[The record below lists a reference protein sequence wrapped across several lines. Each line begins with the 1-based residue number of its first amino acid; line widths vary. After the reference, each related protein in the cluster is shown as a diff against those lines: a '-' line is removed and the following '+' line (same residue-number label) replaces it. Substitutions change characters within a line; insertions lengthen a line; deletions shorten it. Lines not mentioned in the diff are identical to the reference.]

1 MGIQD
6 LRTFFD
12 GNCVQG
18 GTVAVD
24 LLKIARLVAQR
35 QRNRVMKG
43 QQLSNTTK
51 LRLVLD
57 GECCLDRLYAG
68 YFSGD
73 TQQLINIDNN
83 NYVGVLH
90 FIYTFTMYMT
100 TGVDFRV

>member
-6 LRTFFD
+6 LQIFLD

-18 GTVAVD
+18 GSVPVD

-43 QQLSNTTK
+43 QQLHNSAK

-57 GECCLDRLYAG
+57 GECCLDRLYGG
-68 YFSGD
+68 YFSGEVYRFK
-73 TQQLINIDNN
+73 NI
-83 NYVGVLH
+83 LC
-90 FIYTFTMYMT
+90 
-100 TGVDFRV
+100 